1 MPPDVRQRL
10 VFAPEERD
18 VYSLKSLEISL
29 RSARSEMFIAWRLL
43 MANTYSQIYIQTVF
57 SVSNRMSLITPA
69 FREDLYKYITGI
81 VTNQGQKLIAIN
93 GMSDHLHILIGLK
106 PTMALADLVRDIK
119 CDSTKSYKQEQ
130 VGSWEVQSAGRLRRF
145 FLWAFP
151 AQHDH
156 SLHSEPGNAS
166 QPEIFQ
172 ARVSNPAPKVWHRVW
187 GQVRFRLHWMMFRSY
202 GAKRIFYS
210 HLVL

>member
-145 FLWAFP
+145 FVRTFSTR
-151 AQHDH
+151 HDH
-156 SLHSEPGNAS
+156 SLHSEPGTTSSAS
-166 QPEIFQ
+166 IIQRWISRVAEEVWDSVWREICLS
-172 ARVSNPAPKVWHRVW
+172 V
-187 GQVRFRLHWMMFRSY
+187 HWIVGLSTFRS
-202 GAKRIFYS
+202 
-210 HLVL
+210 